1 MPDGIKYSFLED
13 GKFIVFDDGRIYK
26 KLEPPVTESGY
37 QLVVIGKETWSIHRI
52 VATTFVPNPENKPE
66 VNHIDGNKQNN
77 AASNLEWVTR
87 AENVQHAVEHGL
99 FHNGRGR
106 KPKPSKVKIKLYREA
121 AGMTQRE
128 LAEKLGVDASTVCY
142 WEKGKNNPSVK
153 TLMKIAGILG
163 VPPGDLIT
171 G

>member
-1 MPDGIKYSFLED
+1 MSDVVKSAFLEND
-13 GKFIVFDDGRIYK
+13 KFIVFEDGRIYK
-26 KLEPPVTESGY
+26 RLDPPVTETGY
-37 QLVVIGKETWSIHRI
+37 QLVTIEKKTCSLH
-52 VATTFVPNPENKPE
+52 
-66 VNHIDGNKQNN
+66 
-77 AASNLEWVTR
+77 
-87 AENVQHAVEHGL
+87 
-99 FHNGRGR
+99 
-106 KPKPSKVKIKLYREA
+106 REA

-142 WEKGKNNPSVK
+142 WEKGKNTPSVK